1 MGYLDDKNECGFIL
15 NFDDEKTPEE
25 VKEMVRE
32 LCDKYLM
39 FPIDK
44 TTRKPV
50 WKATFNYDANG
61 SWFEFDKLVGN
72 KYDYFATILNA
83 KTHYEL
89 SECYYPYH
97 GAEFSGE
104 NTANFE
110 CKTQINILGNFKR
123 IGDAFRSMIEKGNST
138 YNHRKPI
145 EIYA

>member
-1 MGYLDDKNECGFIL
+1 MEYLDGKNECGFIL
-15 NFDDEKTPEE
+15 NFDDENTPEDI
-25 VKEMVRE
+25 KEKVLD
-32 LCDKYLM
+32 LCERYLSVPLDKS
-39 FPIDK
+39 
-44 TTRKPV
+44 TRKSV
-50 WKATFNYDANG
+50 WKATFNYAPNG
-61 SWFEFDKLVGN
+61 SWFEFDKLVGS
-72 KYDYFATILNA
+72 KYDYFASIIALGN
-83 KTHYEL
+83 HWEL

-104 NTANFE
+104 NIANYD

>member
-1 MGYLDDKNECGFIL
+1 MEYLDDKNECGFIL
-15 NFDDEKTPEE
+15 NFDNEKTPED
-25 VKEMVRE
+25 VKEKVLD
-32 LCDKYLM
+32 LCERYLLV
-39 FPIDK
+39 PLDK
-44 TTRKPV
+44 TTRKAV
-50 WKATFNYDANG
+50 WKATFNCDQIG
-61 SWFEFDKLVGN
+61 SWFEFDKLVGD
-72 KYDYFATILNA
+72 KYDYFASIIDLGN
-83 KTHYEL
+83 HWEL

-104 NTANFE
+104 NTANYE

>member
-1 MGYLDDKNECGFIL
+1 MEYLDDKNECGFIL
-15 NFDDEKTPEE
+15 NFDNEKTPEY
-25 VKEMVRE
+25 VKEKVLD
-32 LCDKYLM
+32 LCDKYLAV
-39 FPIDK
+39 PLDK
-44 TTRKPV
+44 TTRKAV
-50 WKATFNYDANG
+50 WKATFNYDPIG
-61 SWFEFDKLVGN
+61 SWFEFDKLVGG
-72 KYDYFATILNA
+72 KYDYFASIIDLGN
-83 KTHYEL
+83 HWEL

-104 NTANFE
+104 NTANYE